1 MSNHLDIIR
10 YQPRGATM
18 SNSSPFTGS
27 TYTLQEIAN
36 TLGMTRERARQIEM
50 TALKKL
56 KHPKLRHQWE
66 NIIDTTHAMS
76 DTNHKGVI

>member
-1 MSNHLDIIR
+1 M
-10 YQPRGATM
+10 A
-18 SNSSPFTGS
+18 NSSPFTGS

-36 TLGMTRERARQIEM
+36 TLGVTRERARQIEM

-66 NIIDTTHAMS
+66 DIIETTYAMS
-76 DTNHKGVI
+76 DTNQKGI

>member
-1 MSNHLDIIR
+1 VSNHLDIIR

-18 SNSSPFTGS
+18 YNSSPFTGS
-27 TYTLQEIAN
+27 PYTLQEIAN
-36 TLGMTRERARQIEM
+36 TLGVTRERARQIEM

-76 DTNHKGVI
+76 DANHKVVI

>member
-1 MSNHLDIIR
+1 MSSKLSIIL
-10 YQPRGATM
+10 YQLRGATM

-36 TLGMTRERARQIEM
+36 RLGVTRERARQIEM

-66 NIIDTTHAMS
+66 DIIETTHAMS
-76 DTNHKGVI
+76 DTNQKGVI